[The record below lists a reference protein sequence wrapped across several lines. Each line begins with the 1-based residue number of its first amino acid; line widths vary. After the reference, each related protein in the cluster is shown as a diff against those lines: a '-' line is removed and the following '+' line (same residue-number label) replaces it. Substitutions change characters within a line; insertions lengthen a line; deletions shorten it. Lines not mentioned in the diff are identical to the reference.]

1 MTQEKQPEKHP
12 PLSERV
18 LKLGAGILAL
28 AIGVDI
34 LSS

>member
-1 MTQEKQPEKHP
+1 MSHEKRPTENQ

-18 LKLGAGILAL
+18 LKLGAGVLAL

-34 LSS
+34 LLN